1 MFNSVEIA
9 GLGNYA
15 ELEEEQVERERKQD
29 NAIIDSSMDASARQF
44 YDDNSGVGESRTF
57 YHGEPQ
63 VNKWSGIVVYRHGI
77 PVASEAK

>member
-1 MFNSVEIA
+1 MFNSAEIA
-9 GLGNYA
+9 GLNNYT
-15 ELEEEQVERERKQD
+15 ELEEEQVDRERKQD

-44 YDDNSGVGESRTF
+44 YDGESRTF

>member
-1 MFNSVEIA
+1 MFNSAEIA
-9 GLGNYA
+9 GLNNYT
-15 ELEEEQVERERKQD
+15 ELEEEQVDRERKQD

-44 YDDNSGVGESRTF
+44 YDNSGVDESRTF

-63 VNKWSGIVVYRHGI
+63 VNKWSGIVVYLHGI